1 MVMASTKDIDTRGAT
16 AALNHITKEI
26 PEAYKYAQ
34 IVGCNLLEVE
44 AQSESDEVAVT
55 DKSIAEELKRTES
68 LSKFISTYQ
77 LEDGQSIFI
86 FYSKSA
92 NSLVKINASEMKAA
106 LNGGR
111 PRFSFIESEVNDQGF
126 IKFTAVK
133 KEGADYAAAENNI
146 GNEFKE
152 ATMSKKYQVDKFKF
166 GVNEDFTSPIDGVT
180 YKYEE
185 GKTHPYMQY
194 LSDSGQFAGEAR
206 TEGVGHNSILAV
218 DTVPNANGSVFHDV
232 NIKFG
237 PVGVK
242 NATAEKAADVAAN
255 SVVTTALPKTSSTPA
270 AATVPVAPSNAVDIE
285 ALLAESQKLVEG
297 KTADE
302 QFYIIGGELYKR
314 MTNVLPDGFDG
325 DSSLYE
331 NSRIAGNTVDE
342 IVKKF
347 FDEGDTT
354 KPEGISQGAFNML
367 MTKLQTIKAELDAK
381 GGRYITRNLVVYDK
395 ESKVAGEIDILA
407 VDKDGNYM
415 IYDVKTGKLKSWES
429 YSRSFGPGQLTKKEK
444 HQFQVSGY
452 AYLFNKMLGLSV
464 KKLGIMPFEINYDAD
479 GNITSL
485 FNRPGIPVSY
495 APRIEKMIKDAGPEG
510 PAPAAPA
517 APSTPAPASVG
528 FETLGNIGNQG
539 LAIMETDINKSGKHL
554 IPNISKA
561 TPEQR
566 QKIDSNIEELKKKYP
581 AKNITSRIAG
591 DTMIVEINPAVPVT
605 PTVPGP
611 PATTPVVAS
620 TDGLVA
626 PKTNSAFFGSKK
638 NVVTSQPTTGGVKV
652 VSMGGGAVDI
662 SALPD
667 DMLAAMG
674 NQSLESMIANLD
686 TSGENIQEICKPK

>member
-1 MVMASTKDIDTRGAT
+1 
-16 AALNHITKEI
+16 
-26 PEAYKYAQ
+26 
-34 IVGCNLLEVE
+34 
-44 AQSESDEVAVT
+44 VAVT

-77 LEDGQSIFI
+77 LEDGQTIFI

-92 NSLVKINASEMKAA
+92 NSLVKISGDRLKVA
-106 LNGGR
+106 LNGGKAK
-111 PRFSFIESEVNDQGF
+111 FSFIESEINDQGF
-126 IKFTAVK
+126 IKFTAVT
-133 KEGADYAAAENNI
+133 KEPSDYGVAEDNI
-146 GNEFKE
+146 GNEFRE

-255 SVVTTALPKTSSTPA
+255 SVVTTALPKTSSTPTA
-270 AATVPVAPSNAVDIE
+270 APTAPVAPSNAVDIE
-285 ALLAESQKLVEG
+285 SLLAESQKLVEG
-297 KTADE
+297 KTEDE
-302 QFYIIGGELYKR
+302 QFYIIDGQLYKR
-314 MTNVLPDGFDG
+314 MTNILPDGFDG

-331 NSRIAGNTVDE
+331 DSRIAGGTVDE
-342 IVKKF
+342 IVKRF
-347 FDEGDTT
+347 FDTGDTT
-354 KPEGISQGAFNML
+354 MPEGINQGPFTML
-367 MTKLQTIKAELDAK
+367 MNKLQAIKADLDAK
-381 GGRYITRNLVVYDK
+381 GGRFITRNLVVYDK

-415 IYDVKTGKLKSWES
+415 IYDVKTSKLKGWDNYTKS
-429 YSRSFGPGQLTKKEK
+429 YGPGQLTKKEK
-444 HQFQVSGY
+444 HQLQVSGY
-452 AYLFNKMLGLSV
+452 AYLIHKQFGIQINKLA
-464 KKLGIMPFEINYDAD
+464 IMPFEINYNSD
-479 GNITSL
+479 GQITSL

-510 PAPAAPA
+510 PAPAAPST
-517 APSTPAPASVG
+517 PTPAP
-528 FETLGNIGNQG
+528 T
-539 LAIMETDINKSGKHL
+539 
-554 IPNISKA
+554 
-561 TPEQR
+561 TP
-566 QKIDSNIEELKKKYP
+566 
-581 AKNITSRIAG
+581 AA
-591 DTMIVEINPAVPVT
+591 PVT

-611 PATTPVVAS
+611 PAPTPVVAS

-652 VSMGGGAVDI
+652 VSMGGGAVDM

-674 NQSLESMIANLD
+674 NQSLESMITNLNN
-686 TSGENIQEICKPK
+686 SGQDLENTCSPF